1 MRSSGRGEVKHELIA
16 LTSKKSRG
24 FYIGG
29 LICFLVL
36 ACGLFFVIPD
46 DECRIPIEIL
56 YIIVNLYILYAS
68 KKIFNT
74 LCNGLII
81 FLFSVFIFNGIRI
94 VFDLFGVD
102 NMRELYSP
110 FTTATITEYNN
121 NRTILNVILCSICVS
136 IGYLRYRSKNVKE
149 KNTVRLPNPLLWFL
163 FVIGFAA
170 KIYVA
175 YISFTFIMLLSYS
188 EVFTDGIAVNAYLR
202 GLSYLPVFVCLIKLK
217 ERKKIWILPMA
228 IWALLHMATGQRGP
242 GLLLL
247 IFLFYYSIKLEL
259 VKLSLTKVG
268 IAALVGIFLSIMV
281 GNIRSGEDELTTS
294 TENPVQDFLWQEGS
308 SIIVLQT
315 SIQDCKKLD
324 YHFVDIFSNVTSIF
338 FHYFPF
344 LKSKKDSDDHM
355 TNQVINYKYWSAY
368 ISYKTDPNIYF
379 AGGGM
384 GGNYIGQVYVVGRE
398 YLVIIVSILVGM
410 FLVVLENKL
419 LYGSI
424 IMSYIAFSVFQSII
438 YIPRDNL
445 LDFITDLMPVAI
457 MLLLFLIITF
467 AYMVFFRANIN
478 LKKLF

>member
-1 MRSSGRGEVKHELIA
+1 
-16 LTSKKSRG
+16 
-24 FYIGG
+24 
-29 LICFLVL
+29 
-36 ACGLFFVIPD
+36 
-46 DECRIPIEIL
+46 
-56 YIIVNLYILYAS
+56 
-68 KKIFNT
+68 
-74 LCNGLII
+74 
-81 FLFSVFIFNGIRI
+81 
-94 VFDLFGVD
+94 
-102 NMRELYSP
+102 
-110 FTTATITEYNN
+110 
-121 NRTILNVILCSICVS
+121 
-136 IGYLRYRSKNVKE
+136 
-149 KNTVRLPNPLLWFL
+149 
-163 FVIGFAA
+163 
-170 KIYVA
+170 
-175 YISFTFIMLLSYS
+175 MLLSYS